1 MTGDEVRILELFRSC
16 DDRGK
21 RFLLVIAEAEAK
33 HAQEGP
39 YSPYYKALTPSGH
52 NFTIEEGKR
61 P

>member
-21 RFLLVIAEAEAK
+21 RLLLVIAEAEAK
-33 HAQEGP
+33 HAHEGL
-39 YSPYYKALTPSGH
+39 YSAYNKTLAAPAH

>member
-21 RFLLVIAEAEAK
+21 RLLLVIAEAEAK

-39 YSPYYKALTPSGH
+39 YSGYNKTLSAPAH
-52 NFTIEEGKR
+52 NFTTEEGKR